1 MKTLSALRP
10 LSLVASWTAVAGLVL
25 GFCGTAAAQSGDF
38 PNRPIKLMVQTA
50 PGGSADATA
59 RMIADGLT
67 AAWGQP
73 VVVENRTGA
82 NGMIATQALT
92 KSPADGYTIYM
103 SLSSIVQNLLL
114 QPTPGYRMEELAPVS
129 MVAILPIALAA
140 GVQVPA
146 NNLGELIAL
155 AKQKPGGVSYGSYG
169 VGSGAHIIGSVLNK
183 KAGVDMTH
191 VAYKG
196 ETNSFADLVNGQVT
210 TAWGSVGFYA
220 NQLSGGKVKLLAVA
234 SPHRL
239 KAFPDVPTLG
249 EAGYPDANLPG
260 FTGLFLPAGT
270 PPAIV
275 TKYAQAVAKILAAPD
290 VQAKVVSFGW
300 EPMTNTPEEFRKQ
313 LADEIVKWSTAIR
326 ENNIKLQ

>member
-1 MKTLSALRP
+1 MKTSALRSH
-10 LSLVASWTAVAGLVL
+10 SLVTSLAMAAGVMFALPQ
-25 GFCGTAAAQSGDF
+25 TAAAQSGDF
-38 PNRPIKLMVQTA
+38 PNRPIKLMVATA

-59 RMIADGLT
+59 RMIADNLT
-67 AAWGQP
+67 AAWGHP
-73 VVVENRTGA
+73 VVVENKVGA
-82 NGMIATQALT
+82 NGMIAAQTLVKA
-92 KSPADGYTIYM
+92 PPDGYTIYM
-103 SLSSIVQNLLL
+103 SLSSIVQNQLL

-140 GVQVPA
+140 PVQLPA
-146 NNLGELIAL
+146 SNLGELVAL
-155 AKQKPGGVSYGSYG
+155 AKQKPGSVSYGSYG
-169 VGSGAHIIGSVLNK
+169 VGSGAHVIGVALNK

-191 VAYKG
+191 IPYKG
-196 ETNSFADLVNGQVT
+196 EADSFADMVNGRVS

-239 KAFPDVPTLG
+239 KAFPNVPTLG
-249 EAGYPDANLPG
+249 EAGFPEANLAG

-275 TKYAQAVAKILAAPD
+275 NKYSQAVAKAIATPEI
-290 VQAKVVSFGW
+290 QTKMVSFGY
-300 EPMTNTPEEFRKQ
+300 EPMTNAPEAFKKQ
-313 LADEIVKWSTAIR
+313 LDDEMQKWSTIIR

>member
-1 MKTLSALRP
+1 MKSSALR
-10 LSLVASWTAVAGLVL
+10 SLTLVTSLAVAAGVMFALPN
-25 GFCGTAAAQSGDF
+25 TAAAQSADF
-38 PNRPIKLMVQTA
+38 PTRPIKLMVATA

-59 RMIADGLT
+59 RMIADNLT
-67 AAWGQP
+67 AAWGHP
-73 VVVENRTGA
+73 VVVENKVGA
-82 NGMIATQALT
+82 NGMIAAQTLVKA
-92 KSPADGYTIYM
+92 PPDGYTIYM

-140 GVQVPA
+140 PVQLPA
-146 NNLGELIAL
+146 SNLSELIAL
-155 AKQKPGGVSYGSYG
+155 ARQKPGSVSYGSYG
-169 VGSGAHIIGSVLNK
+169 VGSGAHVIGVALNK

-191 VAYKG
+191 IPYKG
-196 ETNSFADLVNGQVT
+196 EADSFADMVNGRVS

-220 NQLSGGKVKLLAVA
+220 NQLAGGKVKLLAVA

-239 KAFPDVPTLG
+239 RAFPNVPTLG
-249 EAGYPDANLPG
+249 EAGYAEANLAG

-275 TKYAQAVAKILAAPD
+275 NKYSQAVAKAIATPEI
-290 VQAKVVSFGW
+290 QNKMVSFGY
-300 EPMTNTPEEFRKQ
+300 EPMTNTPEAFKKQ
-313 LADEIVKWSTAIR
+313 LDDEMQKWSTIIR

>member
-1 MKTLSALRP
+1 MKTSALRSH
-10 LSLVASWTAVAGLVL
+10 SLVTSLAMAAGVMFALPQ
-25 GFCGTAAAQSGDF
+25 TAAAQSGDF
-38 PNRPIKLMVQTA
+38 PNRPIKLMVATA

-59 RMIADGLT
+59 RMIADNLT
-67 AAWGQP
+67 AAWGHP
-73 VVVENRTGA
+73 VVVENKVGA
-82 NGMIATQALT
+82 NGMIAAQTLVKA
-92 KSPADGYTIYM
+92 PPDGYTIYM

-140 GVQVPA
+140 PVQLPA
-146 NNLGELIAL
+146 SNLGELVAL
-155 AKQKPGGVSYGSYG
+155 AKQKPGSVSYGSYG
-169 VGSGAHIIGSVLNK
+169 VGSGAHVIGVALNK

-191 VAYKG
+191 IPYKG
-196 ETNSFADLVNGQVT
+196 EADSFADMVNGRVS

-239 KAFPDVPTLG
+239 KAFPNVPTLG
-249 EAGYPDANLPG
+249 EAGFPEANLAG

-275 TKYAQAVAKILAAPD
+275 NKYSQAVAKAIATPEI
-290 VQAKVVSFGW
+290 QTKMVSFGY
-300 EPMTNTPEEFRKQ
+300 EPMTNAPEAFKKQ
-313 LADEIVKWSTAIR
+313 LDDEMQKWSTIIR

>member
-1 MKTLSALRP
+1 MKSSALR
-10 LSLVASWTAVAGLVL
+10 SLTLVTSLAVAAGVMFALPN
-25 GFCGTAAAQSGDF
+25 TAAAQSADF
-38 PNRPIKLMVQTA
+38 PTRPIKLMVATA

-67 AAWGQP
+67 QAWGQP

-82 NGMIATQALT
+82 NGMIAAQALT
-92 KSPADGYTIYM
+92 KSPPDGYTIYM

-140 GVQVPA
+140 PVQLPA
-146 NNLGELIAL
+146 SNLSELIAL
-155 AKQKPGGVSYGSYG
+155 ARQKPGSVSYGSYG
-169 VGSGAHIIGSVLNK
+169 VGSGAHIIGVALNK

-191 VAYKG
+191 IPYKG
-196 ETNSFADLVNGQVT
+196 ETDSFSDMVNGRVS

-220 NQLSGGKVKLLAVA
+220 NQLAGGKVKLLAVA

-239 KAFPDVPTLG
+239 KAFPNVPTVG
-249 EAGYPDANLPG
+249 EAGYPEANLAG

-275 TKYAQAVAKILAAPD
+275 SKFSQAVAKVLAAPD

-300 EPMTNTPEEFRKQ
+300 EPMTNTPEAFKKQ
-313 LADEIVKWSTAIR
+313 LDDEMQKWSTVIR

>member
-1 MKTLSALRP
+1 MKTSALRS
-10 LSLVASWTAVAGLVL
+10 LSLVTSLAVAAGVMLALPQTV
-25 GFCGTAAAQSGDF
+25 AAQSGDF
-38 PNRPIKLMVQTA
+38 PNRPIKLMVATA

-59 RMIADGLT
+59 RMIADNLS

-73 VVVENRTGA
+73 VVVENKVGA
-82 NGMIATQALT
+82 NGMIATQTLA
-92 KSPADGYTIYM
+92 KSPPDGYTIYM

-114 QPTPGYRMEELAPVS
+114 QPNPGYRMEELAPVS

-140 GVQVPA
+140 GTQVPA
-146 NNLGELIAL
+146 NNLGELIAM
-155 AKQKPGGVSYGSYG
+155 ARQKPGAVSYGSYG

-191 VAYKG
+191 IAYKG
-196 ETNSFADLVNGQVT
+196 EANSFADLVSGQVT

-239 KAFPDVPTLG
+239 KAFPNVPTLG

-270 PPAIV
+270 PAAIV
-275 TKYAQAVAKILAAPD
+275 NKYSEAVKKAIATPD
-290 VQAKVVSFGW
+290 IQNKMVSFGY
-300 EPMTNTPEEFRKQ
+300 EPMTNAPEEFKKQ
-313 LADEIVKWSTAIR
+313 LADEVLKWSTAIR

>member
-1 MKTLSALRP
+1 MKTSALR
-10 LSLVASWTAVAGLVL
+10 SLTLVTSMAVAAGVMFALPK
-25 GFCGTAAAQSGDF
+25 TAAAQSGDF
-38 PNRPIKLMVQTA
+38 PSRPIKLMVATA

-59 RMIADGLT
+59 RMIADNLT
-67 AAWGQP
+67 AAWGHP
-73 VVVENRTGA
+73 VVVENKVGA
-82 NGMIATQALT
+82 NGMIAAQTLA
-92 KSPADGYTIYM
+92 KAPPDGYTIYM

-140 GVQVPA
+140 PVQLPA
-146 NNLGELIAL
+146 SSLGELIAL
-155 AKQKPGGVSYGSYG
+155 ARQKPGSVSYGSYG
-169 VGSGAHIIGSVLNK
+169 VGSGAHVIGVALNK

-191 VAYKG
+191 IPYKG
-196 ETNSFADLVNGQVT
+196 EADSFADMVNGRVS

-220 NQLSGGKVKLLAVA
+220 NQLAGGKVKLLAVA

-239 KAFPDVPTLG
+239 KAFPNVPTLG
-249 EAGYPDANLPG
+249 EAGFAEANLAG

-275 TKYAQAVAKILAAPD
+275 NKYSQAVAKAIATPEI
-290 VQAKVVSFGW
+290 QNKMVSFGY
-300 EPMTNTPEEFRKQ
+300 EPMTNTPEAFKKQ
-313 LADEIVKWSTAIR
+313 LDDETQKWSTIIR

>member
-1 MKTLSALRP
+1 MKSSALR
-10 LSLVASWTAVAGLVL
+10 SLTLVTSLAVAAGVMFALPN
-25 GFCGTAAAQSGDF
+25 TAAAQSADF
-38 PNRPIKLMVQTA
+38 PTRPIKLMVATA

-59 RMIADGLT
+59 RMIADNLT
-67 AAWGQP
+67 AAWGHP
-73 VVVENRTGA
+73 VVVENKVGA
-82 NGMIATQALT
+82 NGMIAAQTLVKA
-92 KSPADGYTIYM
+92 PPDGYTIYM

-140 GVQVPA
+140 PVQLPA
-146 NNLGELIAL
+146 SNLSELIAL
-155 AKQKPGGVSYGSYG
+155 ARQKPGSVSYGSYG
-169 VGSGAHIIGSVLNK
+169 VGSGAHVIGVALNK

-191 VAYKG
+191 IPYKG
-196 ETNSFADLVNGQVT
+196 EADSFADMVNGRVS

-220 NQLSGGKVKLLAVA
+220 NQLAGGKVKLLAVA

-239 KAFPDVPTLG
+239 KAFPNVPTLG
-249 EAGYPDANLPG
+249 EAGFAEANLAG

-275 TKYAQAVAKILAAPD
+275 NKYSQAVAKAIATPEI
-290 VQAKVVSFGW
+290 QNKMVSFGY
-300 EPMTNTPEEFRKQ
+300 EPMTNTPEAFKKQ
-313 LADEIVKWSTAIR
+313 LDDEMQKWSTVIR

>member
-1 MKTLSALRP
+1 MKTSALRSF
-10 LSLVASWTAVAGLVL
+10 SLVTSLAVAFGAMLAL
-25 GFCGTAAAQSGDF
+25 PQTAAAQTGDF
-38 PNRPIKLMVQTA
+38 PNRPIKLMVATA

-73 VVVENRTGA
+73 VVVENKVGA
-82 NGMIATQALT
+82 NGMIATQTLT
-92 KSPADGYTIYM
+92 KSPPDGYTIYM

-114 QPTPGYRMEELAPVS
+114 QPNPGYRMEELAPVS

-155 AKQKPGGVSYGSYG
+155 AKQKPGTVSYGSYG

-191 VAYKG
+191 IAYKG

-220 NQLSGGKVKLLAVA
+220 NQLAGGKVKLLAVA

-275 TKYAQAVAKILAAPD
+275 SKYSQAVAKVLAAPN
-290 VQAKVVSFGW
+290 VQSKVVSFGW
-300 EPMTNTPEEFRKQ
+300 EPMTNTPEEFKKQ
-313 LADEIVKWSTAIR
+313 LADEVLKWSTAIR

>member
-1 MKTLSALRP
+1 MKIPALRP
-10 LSLVASWTAVAGLVL
+10 ASIVASLTAVASLLL
-25 GFCGTAAAQSGDF
+25 GFCSTAAAQSGDF
-38 PNRPIKLMVQTA
+38 PNRPIKLMVATA

-59 RMIADGLT
+59 RMIADHLT
-67 AAWGQP
+67 AAWAHP
-73 VVVENRTGA
+73 VVVENKVGA
-82 NGMIATQALT
+82 NGMIAAQALA
-92 KSPADGYTIYM
+92 KSPADGYTVYL

-114 QPTPGYRMEELAPVS
+114 QPSPGYRMEELAPVS

-146 NNLGELIAL
+146 NNLTELIAL
-155 AKQKPGGVSYGSYG
+155 AKQKPGTVSYGSYG

-191 VAYKG
+191 IAYKG
-196 ETNSFADLVNGQVT
+196 EANSFADMVNGQVT

-220 NQLSGGKVKLLAVA
+220 NQLSGGRVKLLAVA

-239 KAFPDVPTLG
+239 KAFPNVPTLG

-275 TKYAQAVAKILAAPD
+275 SKYSEAVKKAIATPEI
-290 VQAKVVSFGW
+290 QAKMVSFGY
-300 EPMTNTPEEFRKQ
+300 EPMTNSPEDFKKQ
-313 LADEIVKWSTAIR
+313 LAEEIRKWSTAIR
-326 ENNIKLQ
+326 ENNIKLE

>member
-1 MKTLSALRP
+1 MKSSALR
-10 LSLVASWTAVAGLVL
+10 SLTLVTSLAVAAGVMFALPN
-25 GFCGTAAAQSGDF
+25 TAAAQSADF
-38 PNRPIKLMVQTA
+38 PTRPIKLMVATA

-59 RMIADGLT
+59 RMIADNLT
-67 AAWGQP
+67 AAWGHP
-73 VVVENRTGA
+73 VVVENKVGA
-82 NGMIATQALT
+82 NGMIAAQTLVKA
-92 KSPADGYTIYM
+92 PPDGYTIYM

-140 GVQVPA
+140 PVQLPA
-146 NNLGELIAL
+146 SNLSELIAL
-155 AKQKPGGVSYGSYG
+155 ARQKPGSVSYGSYG
-169 VGSGAHIIGSVLNK
+169 VGSGAHVIGVALNK

-191 VAYKG
+191 IPYKG
-196 ETNSFADLVNGQVT
+196 EADSFADMVNGRVS

-220 NQLSGGKVKLLAVA
+220 NQLAGGKVKLLAVA

-239 KAFPDVPTLG
+239 KAFPNVPTLG
-249 EAGYPDANLPG
+249 EAGFAEANLAG

-275 TKYAQAVAKILAAPD
+275 NKYSQAVAKAIATPEI
-290 VQAKVVSFGW
+290 QNKMVSFGY
-300 EPMTNTPEEFRKQ
+300 EPMTNTPEAFKKQ
-313 LADEIVKWSTAIR
+313 LDDEMQKWSTIIR

>member
-1 MKTLSALRP
+1 MAAGVMFALP
-10 LSLVASWTAVAGLVL
+10 Q
-25 GFCGTAAAQSGDF
+25 TAAAQSGDF
-38 PNRPIKLMVQTA
+38 PNRPIKLMVATA

-59 RMIADGLT
+59 RMIADNLT
-67 AAWGQP
+67 AAWGHP
-73 VVVENRTGA
+73 VVVENKVGA
-82 NGMIATQALT
+82 NGMIAAQTLVKA
-92 KSPADGYTIYM
+92 PPDGYTIYM

-140 GVQVPA
+140 PVQLPA
-146 NNLGELIAL
+146 SNLGELVAL
-155 AKQKPGGVSYGSYG
+155 AKQKPGSVSYGSYG
-169 VGSGAHIIGSVLNK
+169 VGSGAHVIGVALNK

-191 VAYKG
+191 IPYKG
-196 ETNSFADLVNGQVT
+196 EADSFADMVNGRVS

-239 KAFPDVPTLG
+239 KAFPNVPTLG
-249 EAGYPDANLPG
+249 EAGFPEANLAG

-275 TKYAQAVAKILAAPD
+275 NKYSQAVAKAIATPEI
-290 VQAKVVSFGW
+290 QTKMVSFGY
-300 EPMTNTPEEFRKQ
+300 EPMTNAPEAFKKQ
-313 LADEIVKWSTAIR
+313 LDDEMQKWSTIIR